1 MNDISRIIIRLVHL
15 INEYYGCVKAAYTFD
30 AGPNAVIYTLDKDV
44 DMLLTVMAKYFPPMS
59 SNLSEYCN
67 EEEALSAAIRSQ
79 DTLPSD
85 LLASLQRCGRNP
97 IPGDV
102 KYIFVT
108 RSGPGPINVG
118 MEHALLDPA
127 TGLPVPPR
135 PEHRQL
141 KVGTV
146 SPASTTSV
154 KSIPVSPTSCCPASS
169 SPSSSCC
176 RCPLLPIVMGTGLL
190 VAAFMLGRKMK

>member
-15 INEYYGCVKAAYTFD
+15 VNEFYGSVKAAYTFD

-44 DMLLTVMAKYFPPMS
+44 EMLLSVMSKYFPPMS
-59 SNLSEYCN
+59 ANISEYCN
-67 EEEALSAAIRSQ
+67 DKEALCAAIQRQ
-79 DTLPSD
+79 GALPGD
-85 LLASLQRCGRNP
+85 LLSSLERCGRVP
-97 IPGDV
+97 VPGDV

-108 RSGPGPINVG
+108 RPGSGPINVG

-127 TGLPVPPR
+127 TGQPVPPR

-146 SPASTTSV
+146 SVQTPKSSKPITPVQAAPPPAPERAPLITLTLA
-154 KSIPVSPTSCCPASS
+154 AS
-169 SPSSSCC
+169 
-176 RCPLLPIVMGTGLL
+176 LLIMMFLL
-190 VAAFMLGRKMK
+190 KRKD